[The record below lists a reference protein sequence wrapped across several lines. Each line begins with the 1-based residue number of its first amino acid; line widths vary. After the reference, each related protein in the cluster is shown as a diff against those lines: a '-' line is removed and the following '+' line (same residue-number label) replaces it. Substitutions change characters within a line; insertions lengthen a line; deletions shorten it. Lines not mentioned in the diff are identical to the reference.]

1 MNLVPGT
8 CIHHHHR
15 HRTIS
20 KLKTLEERRGERGK
34 KESQA
39 HPSKMT
45 SRLRQTRRLREHLY
59 VMLRLLRLLIDTLD
73 HDLLRALVPEQELLV
88 QLARDVVHALVVAQ
102 YPLRDGLA
110 DFAHEPL
117 HVEVLE
123 HEADDR
129 VCEQVGGC
137 ERKHDAGCDLG
148 EGGEEVGCEL
158 VGCEE

>member
-1 MNLVPGT
+1 MRTERYLSVNLVPGT
-8 CIHHHHR
+8 CIHHHR
-15 HRTIS
+15 HRTTS
-20 KLKTLEERRGERGK
+20 QLTTRGEERE
-34 KESQA
+34 KESQT

-88 QLARDVVHALVVAQ
+88 QLARDVIHALVVAQ

-129 VCEQVGGC
+129 VCEQVGG
-137 ERKHDAGCDLG
+137 R
-148 EGGEEVGCEL
+148 
-158 VGCEE
+158 